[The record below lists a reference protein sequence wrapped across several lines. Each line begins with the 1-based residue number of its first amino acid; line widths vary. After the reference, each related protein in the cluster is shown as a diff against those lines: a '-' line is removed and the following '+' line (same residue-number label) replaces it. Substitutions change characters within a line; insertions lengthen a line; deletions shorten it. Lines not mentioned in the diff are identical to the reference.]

1 MYALTRVLR
10 AILFVFSISWSLA
23 LPTFEMETAPSAS
36 LDMHGWPAF
45 TARMRAAFPGSQR
58 VDLSV
63 ANNTWAA
70 LWNLTLDIQAGTS
83 AYFYDK
89 IPEKRVCGAPLNDLL
104 KRGGGKKA
112 YGYYCDG
119 VRMYYHEEIAAT
131 QPRPLQRRGDVA
143 HGGVHGGHHRI
154 PAAPQAVLYVGV
166 LAGE

>member
-1 MYALTRVLR
+1 
-10 AILFVFSISWSLA
+10 
-23 LPTFEMETAPSAS
+23 METAPSAS

-131 QPRPLQRRGDVA
+131 QSSARRDAPLATPDNSVCAFSRRLSHRLTLRTLHSVRHQRLAVGLL
-143 HGGVHGGHHRI
+143 GLGHARVS
-154 PAAPQAVLYVGV
+154 APSGW
-166 LAGE
+166 